1 MIEMDKIK
9 FGDKV
14 RIIGNTQ
21 IHHHLAVP
29 STAEVIGMDSTGVKV
44 FGYGNDKRIYAQ
56 WVSFVDIKPIRK
68 AVVL

>member
-9 FGDKV
+9 VGDKV
-14 RIIGNTQ
+14 QIIGNTQ

-44 FGYGNDKRIYAQ
+44 FGYGNDERIYAQ

>member
-1 MIEMDKIK
+1 MYKIK
-9 FGDKV
+9 VGDKV
-14 RIIGNTQ
+14 QIIGNTE

-29 STAEVIGMDSTGVKV
+29 STAEIIGMDSTGVKV

>member
-1 MIEMDKIK
+1 MDKIK
-9 FGDKV
+9 VGDKV
-14 RIIGNTQ
+14 QIIGNTQ

-29 STAEVIGMDSTGVKV
+29 STAEIIGMDSTGVKV
-44 FGYGNDKRIYAQ
+44 FGYGYDGRIYAQ

>member
-1 MIEMDKIK
+1 MDKIK
-9 FGDKV
+9 VGDKV
-14 RIIGNTQ
+14 QIIGNTQ

-29 STAEVIGMDSTGVKV
+29 STAEIIGMDSTGVKV
-44 FGYGNDKRIYAQ
+44 FGCGNDGKIYAQ